1 MDEVRMNG
9 IIPQLKDTVQGMMAV
24 RDSGAAAEKKV
35 ELYEVMLDALRK
47 IVGAMSEK
55 TDTN

>member
-1 MDEVRMNG
+1 MDEVRMND
-9 IIPQLKDTVQGMMAV
+9 IIPQLKDTVSGMMAV

-47 IVGAMSEK
+47 IMTIA
-55 TDTN
+55 DRN